1 MTMPARPRPD
11 IRSSARLRLTV
22 AVLVVTLWGCA
33 TSPKLQPWHTEQLES
48 EFTAEMLDS
57 GQIARF
63 SDYLALEDRLFAELD
78 ERVYSEVETGTQ
90 QILNRYSRGSAAD
103 PGRRDRDWNRSF
115 ELTADRPIGG
125 VLLLHGMSDSPY
137 SLRALGQRLHRAGY
151 HVVGLRFPGHGTA
164 PSGLRHV
171 VWQDMAA
178 AVDLAVEHLAAKIG
192 NQPLHLV
199 GYSTGATLAVNAAL
213 DALEDDA
220 RAPDSLVLIS
230 PAIRIHSAA
239 ALAGLKNSLADL
251 PGLDRMAYLDIM
263 EEFDPFKYNSFATNA
278 GAQVHGATRHVVQRI
293 RTMGAQPSDGPA
305 LPPTLVFK
313 SAVDATVTTEAVVD
327 NLLQILPS
335 DENEL
340 VLFDINRHGA
350 VTSTLLV
357 NDPGPFTQ
365 RLINTETLP
374 FGLTLI
380 ANESTETT
388 EVVARYKAPGSTR
401 MGPARPLGQTWPPA
415 VVSLSHVALPFPP
428 DDPLYGSVRPDDSS
442 VIYLGNLSIRGERGL
457 LRIPENWLLRLR
469 FNPFYDYL
477 EERVLGWMEQP
488 GRPGET
494 GQSAGP

>member
-1 MTMPARPRPD
+1 MPNRH
-11 IRSSARLRLTV
+11 RSVTRSPTRVLLT
-22 AVLVVTLWGCA
+22 ALLVLTLWGCA
-33 TSPKLQPWHTEQLES
+33 SGPGLQPWHTAYLGS
-48 EFTAEMLDS
+48 EFTADMLDTGRVAS
-57 GQIARF
+57 F
-63 SDYLALEDRLFAELD
+63 SDYLALEDRLFAELED
-78 ERVYSEVETGTQ
+78 RVYAEVEAGTR

-115 ELTADRPIGG
+115 ELSVDRPVGG

-137 SLRALGQRLHRAGY
+137 SLRALGQRLHRQGY
-151 HVVGLRFPGHGTA
+151 YVIGLRFPGHGTA

-178 AVDLAVEHLAAKIG
+178 AVELAVEHLAANIHD
-192 NQPLHLV
+192 QAMHLV

-213 DALEDDA
+213 DALEDGA
-220 RAPDSLVLIS
+220 RVPDSLVLIS
-230 PAIRIHSAA
+230 PAIRVHSAA
-239 ALAGLKNSLADL
+239 ALAGFRNSLSNL

-293 RTMGAQPSDGPA
+293 RTLATQPPDGPT

-327 NLLQILPS
+327 NLLQVLPS
-335 DENEL
+335 DDNEL
-340 VLFDINRHGA
+340 VLFDINRHVA
-350 VTSTLLV
+350 VTSTLMI

-380 ANESTETT
+380 GNASTESTD
-388 EVVARYKAPGSTR
+388 VVARYKAPGSIR
-401 MGPARPLGQTWPPA
+401 MGPERPLGQAWPPGI
-415 VVSLSHVALPFPP
+415 VSLSHVALTFPP
-428 DDPLYGSVRPDDSS
+428 DDPLYGSVRPDDNS
-442 VIYLGNLSIRGERGL
+442 VIYLGNLAIRGERGL

-477 EERVLGWMEQP
+477 EKRVLGWMEKP
-488 GRPGET
+488 GRPGDT
-494 GQSAGP
+494 GQSAIH

>member
-1 MTMPARPRPD
+1 MAQLA
-11 IRSSARLRLTV
+11 IVALLLT
-22 AVLVVTLWGCA
+22 LSGCA
-33 TSPKLQPWHTEQLES
+33 SGPPLQPWHTADLEG
-48 EFTAEMLDS
+48 EFSAGMLET
-57 GQIARF
+57 GRIASF
-63 SDYLALEDRLFAELD
+63 SDYLALENRLIEQLQEEVYAEVD
-78 ERVYSEVETGTQ
+78 TGPQ
-90 QILNRYSRGSAAD
+90 QIVNRYSRGSAAD
-103 PGRRDRDWNRSF
+103 PERRDRDWNRSF

-137 SLRALGQRLHRAGY
+137 SLRALGQRLHREGY
-151 HVVGLRFPGHGTA
+151 YVIGLRLPGHGTA
-164 PSGLRHV
+164 PSGLRHI

-178 AVDLAVEHLAAKIG
+178 AVDLAVEHLAARIG
-192 NQPLHLV
+192 KQPLHLV

-220 RAPDSLVLIS
+220 RVPDSLVLIS

-239 ALAGLKNSLADL
+239 ALAGLTNSLANL

-278 GAQVHGATRHVVQRI
+278 GAQVHAATRHVVQRV
-293 RTMGAQPSDGPA
+293 RALATQPSDGPA
-305 LPPTLVFK
+305 LPPTLVLK

-335 DENEL
+335 DDNEL
-340 VLFDINRHGA
+340 VLFDINRHAA
-350 VTSTLLV
+350 VTSTILI

-365 RLINTETLP
+365 RLIDEETLP

-380 ANESTETT
+380 ANESPESID
-388 EVVARYKAPGSTR
+388 VVARYKAPGSTR
-401 MGPARPLGQTWPPA
+401 MGPARRLGQTWPPG

-428 DDPLYGSVRPDDSS
+428 DDPLYGSVRPEDDS

-457 LRIPENWLLRLR
+457 LRIPEDWLLRLR

-477 EERVLGWMEQP
+477 EQRVLGWMESP
-488 GRPGET
+488 GRPGVT
-494 GQSAGP
+494 GQPVVP